1 MVVNV
6 FIKNKLINKWFNNV
20 VSELYSVIE
29 FNIHTSVFSFTN
41 ELSLKMKSNVA
52 IIDIDDLNYFH
63 YTNEI
68 TKTNGNCLFI
78 GIGLEK
84 KCTKIKEVLNNN
96 IIGYISIYEEPYIVM
111 QCINIVMSSNYFF
124 DTSIIKEIINIFKKD
139 NNTAASKEEAFNKS
153 LDELNGNYHTTA
165 LTEKEK
171 RVCNLL
177 TKGYSY
183 KEIAEIVGL
192 TTFAINKNSKS
203 IFKKLGVRSRAEMS
217 YKILY

>member
-1 MVVNV
+1 MIINV
-6 FIKNKLINKWFNNV
+6 FIKNKLINKWFINI
-20 VSELYSVIE
+20 VSELYGFVE
-29 FNIHTSVFSFTN
+29 FNIHTSVFSFSN

-68 TKTNGNCLFI
+68 NKTNGNCLFI

-84 KCTKIKEVLNNN
+84 NCTKIKEVLNNN
-96 IIGYISIYEEPYIVM
+96 IIGYISIYEEPYMVM
-111 QCINIVMSSNYFF
+111 QCINIVSSNNYFF
-124 DTSIIKEIINIFKKD
+124 DTNIMNEIINLLKKEND
-139 NNTAASKEEAFNKS
+139 TAASKEENFDKS
-153 LDELNGNYHTTA
+153 LHVLNRNSHTTA

-217 YKILY
+217 YKILH